1 MRKLYGIGVDQM
13 FAQWPNI
20 LNFLMYLGVTLPL
33 LGVGIAVFLITT
45 PYREFQLI
53 RDGADTTDSQKM
65 AAAKAAA
72 HDLGGKII
80 GLAIVLASAV
90 FHSLSLGDL
99 ILWGVIGIL
108 FQVLVFYLF
117 ELLTPFKVVSEIPK
131 GNVSVALFASRL
143 SVASGLLMAALISY

>member
-1 MRKLYGIGVDQM
+1 M

-53 RDGADTTDSQKM
+53 RDGTDTTDSQKM

>member
-1 MRKLYGIGVDQM
+1 M

-53 RDGADTTDSQKM
+53 RDSADTTDSQKM

-80 GLAIVLASAV
+80 GLAIVLASTV

>member
-1 MRKLYGIGVDQM
+1 
-13 FAQWPNI
+13 
-20 LNFLMYLGVTLPL
+20 MYLGVTLPL
-33 LGVGIAVFLITT
+33 LGVGIAVFLFTT
-45 PYREFQLI
+45 PYKEFQLI
-53 RDGADTTDSQKM
+53 RDGADTTDPQKA

-72 HDLGGKII
+72 HDLGGKIL
-80 GLAIVLASAV
+80 GLSIVLASAV

-99 ILWGVIGIL
+99 ILWGLIGIL

-143 SVASGLLMAALISY
+143 SLASGLLMAALISY